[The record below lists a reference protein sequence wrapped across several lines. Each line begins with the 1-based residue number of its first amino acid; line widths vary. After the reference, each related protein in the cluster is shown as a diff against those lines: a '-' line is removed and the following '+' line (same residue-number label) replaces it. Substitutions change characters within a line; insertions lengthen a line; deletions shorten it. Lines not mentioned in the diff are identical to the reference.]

1 MYTFKNDFIL
11 YTKTKFGIKNFRFAF
26 DPHVQGFQ
34 ARAAAGLGLETAVFF
49 PFLYAG
55 PENPKK
61 TRSQVLGSV
70 FCDTALNLQL
80 GLLTA
85 LLPLQPLDQ
94 YITVIFMRFL
104 L

>member
-1 MYTFKNDFIL
+1 MENTLVFQNQDVQKRYAVRNMYTFKNDFIL
-11 YTKTKFGIKNFRFAF
+11 YTKTKFGIKIFLFAF

-61 TRSQVLGSV
+61 TRSQGVGQRIL
-70 FCDTALNLQL
+70 
-80 GLLTA
+80 
-85 LLPLQPLDQ
+85 
-94 YITVIFMRFL
+94 
-104 L
+104 